1 MFDVEGAR
9 KEGYSDA
16 EIADYLGKESGF
28 DVKGAIAEGYTPT
41 DIISHLTKQND
52 IDRDTGASYGA
63 RFAIGSATDP
73 KDKLA
78 RARAYLGDSVQM
90 EKDGN
95 ISFMNPDTGKRTLVN
110 PEGLD
115 FGDVFGVGRELAGMA
130 SSVPGALLGSLA
142 GPIGTILG
150 GAATGTAGSQLADVA
165 AAKMARNAAEE
176 KGNAIPEVQS
186 VKDAAI
192 DTAQELGMNAAGGA
206 ILGGAGKLLSNML
219 NPIKPE
225 IAAAWKSLKQQIP
238 SIGAGG
244 SRSAAMFENA
254 VGDTISGTKAVTDA
268 VNRGNLG
275 LENALINQ
283 GRAMAGQ
290 NNLAATPE
298 ELGALAKMMAA
309 DSKNAF
315 KNTADARFSAIENA
329 YADSPAYLNNTRQA
343 IDDLVGKQ
351 TGDTAAATRAN
362 AERLIQNI
370 LNDEK
375 NDVLNMA
382 NLTQTRKLLHKI
394 VKGESPIDTA
404 SLEQGQIKKL
414 LQGLTAD
421 AEDVLANAAPRQGAT
436 MSPLDE
442 WREVNRWYR
451 GQKAQRAILNS
462 LFGKGET
469 KAADSAVGGKLLNP
483 TLTHETVNALQQT
496 LPQESFDLLRGS
508 IARQLGNQTA
518 SSGMEGANAARVAR
532 LLGEGRGA
540 YSPETQRLLFGNN
553 LDDVRTIA
561 KGMADAGKLYN
572 TSRTASIN
580 EALRL
585 LKSPAQWAQFGGM
598 AGDLGTSLLVPFFFS
613 KAMTSPLLINFLA
626 KPQSPAMK
634 KMLEQ
639 ILPVIGQIGGGVNYI
654 NRRK

>member
-16 EIADYLGKESGF
+16 EIAEYLGRENKF
-28 DVKGAIAEGYTPT
+28 DVKGALAEGYTPS
-41 DIISHLTKQND
+41 DIIDHLTKPKE
-52 IDRDTGASYGA
+52 IDRETGASYGA
-63 RFAIGSATDP
+63 RFAIGSASDP

-115 FGDVFGVGRELAGMA
+115 FGDIFGVGREIAGFGTA
-130 SSVPGALLGSLA
+130 IPGAIAGSLA
-142 GPIGTILG
+142 GPIGSLLG
-150 GAATGTAGSQLADVA
+150 GAATGTAGSQLADTI

-176 KGNAIPEVQS
+176 RGNAVPEVQS
-186 VKDAAI
+186 AKDAAI
-192 DTAQELGMNAAGGA
+192 DAAQELGLNAAGGLV
-206 ILGGAGKLLSNML
+206 LGGAGKLLGKAL
-219 NPIKPE
+219 NPFKQD
-225 IAAAWKSLKQQIP
+225 IAAAWQRLGQQIP
-238 SIGAGG
+238 SLGVGG
-244 SRSAAMFENA
+244 SKSAAMIENA
-254 VGDTISGTKAVTDA
+254 VGDTISGTKAITDA

-298 ELGALAKMMAA
+298 ELGRLAKMMAA
-309 DSKNAF
+309 DSKEGFKQAANAKF
-315 KNTADARFSAIENA
+315 KAIEDA
-329 YADSPAYLNNTRQA
+329 YASNPAFLNNTRQA
-343 IDDLVGKQ
+343 IDDLVGMQ
-351 TGDTAAATRAN
+351 TGETAAATRAN
-362 AERLIQNI
+362 AERLIQNL
-370 LNDEK
+370 LNDESK
-375 NDVLNMA
+375 GVLNMA
-382 NLTQTRKLLHKI
+382 NLSNARSNLHGM
-394 VKGESPIDTA
+394 VKNPSAMNTA
-404 SLEQGQIKKL
+404 NMEQGQIKHL
-414 LQGLTAD
+414 LNALTKD
-421 AEDVLANAAPRQGAT
+421 AEDVLANATPRQGST
-436 MSPLDE
+436 MNPLDE

-451 GQKAQRAILNS
+451 GEKAQRAMLDA
-462 LFGKGET
+462 LFGKGQ
-469 KAADSAVGGKLLNP
+469 AANDAVIGERLLNP
-483 TLTHETVNALQQT
+483 NLAHETVNALQKT
-496 LPQESFDLLRGS
+496 LPEPSFNLLRGS

-532 LLGEGRGA
+532 LLGDGKGA
-540 YSPETQRLLFGNN
+540 YSPETQNLLFGNS

-561 KGMADAGKLYN
+561 QGMANAGKMYN

-580 EALRL
+580 ELLRL
-585 LKSPAQWAQFGGM
+585 LKSPAQWAQAGGM
-598 AGDLGTSLLVPFFFS
+598 AGDLGTSLLAPFFIS
-613 KAMTSPLLINFLA
+613 KAMTSPRLINFLA

-639 ILPVIGQIGGGVNYI
+639 LLPAISKGVGTSLYV